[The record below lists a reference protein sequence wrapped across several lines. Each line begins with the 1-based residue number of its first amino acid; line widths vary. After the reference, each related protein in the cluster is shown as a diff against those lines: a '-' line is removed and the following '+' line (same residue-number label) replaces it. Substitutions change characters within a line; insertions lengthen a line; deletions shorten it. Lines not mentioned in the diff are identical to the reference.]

1 MDSRPPVIRLA
12 VFGSPIG
19 QSLSPRIHSMF
30 GAQFG
35 LNVHYRAIEATHTS
49 FPGLLRTLEE
59 EGGRGCNVTAPL
71 KRDAWQLAGR
81 CSDAAARA
89 CAANVLV
96 FRNGDGWFADN
107 TDGRGLVDDLQ
118 SQPGSGLANA
128 RVCLLG
134 AGGAAA
140 GVLGALLQAGAQAIV
155 IANRT
160 LERAAELAARHA
172 DLGAIEPCTPDGIG
186 ARGPFDLFVNATS
199 LGHTDSAPLIDRR
212 WLTAGGLCYDLNY
225 GPAAGPLRDV
235 CAAAGIRYSDGLG
248 MLVGQAALSFEL
260 WTGQRPEAGPVLEA
274 LRET

>member
-12 VFGSPIG
+12 VFGSPIA

-30 GAQFG
+30 GAQLG
-35 LNVHYRAIEATHTS
+35 LNIDYRPIEATHAS
-49 FPGLLRTLEE
+49 FSRLLRTLAE
-59 EGGRGCNVTAPL
+59 EGARGCNITAPL

-118 SQPGSGLANA
+118 SRAGCELTDA

-140 GVLGALLQAGAQAIV
+140 GVLGALLQAGTQAVV

-160 LERAAELAARHA
+160 LERAAEVAARHA
-172 DLGAIEPCTPDGIG
+172 DLGAVEPCTPDGIG

-199 LGHTDSAPLIDRR
+199 LGHTGSAPLIDPQ

-225 GPAAGPLRDV
+225 GPAAGPLREM
-235 CAAAGIRYSDGLG
+235 CAAAGIPYSDGLG

-260 WTGQRPEAGPVLEA
+260 WTGQRPDAAPVLEA
-274 LRET
+274 LRDQ